1 MWLMVRKPKKYG
13 LTWFI
18 NIVSFGRPLLLLLIL
33 TFNRIKL
40 RG

>member
-33 TFNRIKL
+33 PFNRIKL